1 VGEAGRARLWRWLGA
16 VRARASI
23 VSVLAVGGALAAT
36 SFSVLALLRGSLD
49 RSDTNTARSEAMI
62 VASIASTRGTQ
73 GILHHPFPNSI
84 EEMAVQLVDLRGA
97 VLTSSRN
104 VEGEPAM
111 VTSVPASGHFVVSS
125 DVLLRVRR
133 FTDINLHLDNRFVVA
148 ALGVRAPLF
157 SGAVLVA
164 YSLGAADHAVDIVEV
179 VLAIAA
185 PALSLLVGALVWW
198 LTGWAL
204 RPVEVVRS
212 EVERYSATDLARRV
226 PEPRV
231 RDEVGRLARTM
242 NDMLGRLEAASARQR
257 RLLSDVSHEL
267 RNPLAALRAQ
277 LEVMAEHP
285 SDITASLLAHPLAD
299 VDRMSRMVDD
309 LLTLA
314 RIDEGAWHLRMSE
327 VDMDE
332 IVLFHADRLR
342 LVCAVEVSVRGVSA
356 ARVVGDEAQ
365 LSRMVANLA
374 DNAARYAA
382 SIVEFAVS
390 IVAGNC
396 ELRVRDDGPGVP
408 PDERERIFGR
418 FVRLDESRP
427 LEGGGAGL
435 GLSIVKEIVSAHGGD
450 VWVEDAGPGG
460 GACFR
465 ARFPA
470 GARTPGAI
478 VIPDVAPSQ
487 LP

>member
-1 VGEAGRARLWRWLGA
+1 MGEPGHAPLWRWLGT
-16 VRARASI
+16 VRARACV
-23 VSVLAVGGALAAT
+23 VSVLAVGGALAVT
-36 SFSVLALLRGSLD
+36 SFSVLALLRGSLY
-49 RSDTNTARSEAMI
+49 RSDANSARSEAMI

-73 GILHHPFPNSI
+73 GILRHPFPNSI

-104 VEGEPAM
+104 VRGQPAM
-111 VTSVPASGHFVVSS
+111 VASIPASGHFVVSS

-133 FTDINLHLDNRFVVA
+133 FTDINLHLDDRFVVA

-164 YSLGAADHAVDIVEV
+164 YSLGVADNAVEV
-179 VLAIAA
+179 VGIVLAIAV

-198 LTGWAL
+198 LPGRAL

-212 EVERYSATDLARRV
+212 EVERYSATDLAQRV
-226 PEPRV
+226 PEPPV
-231 RDEVGRLARTM
+231 RDEIGKLARTM
-242 NDMLGRLEAASARQR
+242 NDMLGRLEAASARQKR
-257 RLLSDVSHEL
+257 FLSDVSHEL
-267 RNPLAALRAQ
+267 RTPLAALRAQ

-285 SDITASLLAHPLAD
+285 SDITAERLAHPVAD

-332 IVLFHADRLR
+332 VVLLQADRLR
-342 LVCAVEVSVRGVSA
+342 LVCPVEVSVRGVSA

-365 LSRMVANLA
+365 LSRLVANLA

-396 ELRVRDDGPGVP
+396 ELQVRDDGPGVP
-408 PDERERIFGR
+408 PGERERIFGR

-427 LEGGGAGL
+427 LEGGGTGL
-435 GLSIVKEIVSAHGGD
+435 GLAIVKEIVSAHGGE
-450 VWVEDAGPGG
+450 VWVEDTGPGS

-470 GARTPGAI
+470 GPG
-478 VIPDVAPSQ
+478 VPGPTVVAGVVAGG
-487 LP
+487 LA